1 MKNKN
6 ILFLITFLLFGC
18 EEVIDWPVD
27 SDEIRLIVEGRITNE
42 EKSHRIMLTQTADYF
57 NPADPVAVERAIVT
71 VANGNEII
79 EFNEVAPGVYESSP
93 FAGEVGSTYDLLIVL
108 ASPLAGETD
117 FAASS
122 TLLGPARLDSM
133 SARNIVEEDFGETFE
148 YTSLA
153 VWGEGNL
160 EDENGYLIEV
170 YLNDELESD
179 SIDEA
184 VTFDDEFFSE
194 EFVAF
199 ELYAIEE
206 PMAEENDSVTLIM
219 HTVERAFIEFHDQLL
234 TESEP
239 RDPFGLSSPPANV
252 STNISGS
259 ALGYFYASSV
269 DTVTAIVVSD
279 LE

>member
-1 MKNKN
+1 MKNKS
-6 ILFLITFLLFGC
+6 ILFLLIFLIFGC

-27 SDEIRLIVEGRITNE
+27 SDEVRLIVEGRITNE
-42 EKSHRIMLTQTADYF
+42 MKAHEITLTQTADYF
-57 NPADPVAVERAIVT
+57 NPADPVPVENAIVT
-71 VANGNEII
+71 ISDGNETFSL
-79 EFNEVAPGVYESSP
+79 EQSAPGVYRSEP
-93 FAGEVGSTYDLLIVL
+93 FAGQVGRTYSLSIAL
-108 ASPLAGETD
+108 ASPLAGESEFT
-117 FAASS
+117 ASS
-122 TLLGPARLDSM
+122 TMMAPATLDSM
-133 SARNIVEEDFGETFE
+133 SARNIEEEDFGELFE

-153 VWGEGNL
+153 VWGVGNL

-219 HTVERAFIEFHDQLL
+219 HTVEKEFVEFHDQLL

-252 STNISGS
+252 STNISGT

-269 DTVTAIVVSD
+269 DTVTAIVVSE

>member
-1 MKNKN
+1 MKNKS
-6 ILFLITFLLFGC
+6 ILFLLIFLIFGC

-27 SDEIRLIVEGRITNE
+27 SDEVRLIVEGRITNE
-42 EKSHRIMLTQTADYF
+42 MKAHQITLTQTADYF
-57 NPADPVAVERAIVT
+57 NPADPVPVENAIVT
-71 VANGNEII
+71 ISDGNETFSL
-79 EFNEVAPGVYESSP
+79 EQSAPGVYQSEP
-93 FAGEVGSTYDLLIVL
+93 FAGQVGRTYSLAIAL
-108 ASPLAGETD
+108 ASPLAGESEFT
-117 FAASS
+117 ASS
-122 TLLGPARLDSM
+122 TMMAPATLDSM
-133 SARNIVEEDFGETFE
+133 SARNIEEEDFGELFE

-153 VWGEGNL
+153 VWGVGNL

-219 HTVERAFIEFHDQLL
+219 HTVEKEFVEFHDQLL

-252 STNISGS
+252 STNISGT

-269 DTVTAIVVSD
+269 DTVTAIVVSE